1 MTWGSMEVGQTT
13 GGVAPESV
21 SIINDTTTL
30 VAGAAL
36 IVVLLLGVG
45 FMIIANYYATGSV
58 WDFGQQRRTR
68 KRRRRQK

>member
-1 MTWGSMEVGQTT
+1 MGWGSMEFGQTT
-13 GGVAPESV
+13 GGVAPEAV

-36 IVVLLLGVG
+36 VVVLLLGVG
-45 FMIIANYYATGSV
+45 FMLVANYSATGSV

-68 KRRRRQK
+68 KRRRR